1 MTLGFWEKLQ
11 YPILEMAPMCGV
23 TDLPF
28 RLMCHQHGADV
39 VCTEMIMV
47 QALSRHDKKSMV
59 MAKVDDAERPVMV
72 QLGGRDPEQFLKS
85 AQVVQELGADGID
98 INFGCPAKKV
108 VGSGGGV
115 SLLRDL
121 SLCREIVQATIEGAG
136 NLPVSIKT
144 RKHIKDKQGNIITS
158 IDLLNKLSGLPIAA
172 VMIHGRT
179 YEAPWTEE
187 VDYSYIAEVRKIWS
201 GILLAN
207 GGIYEPEIGKK
218 VLEITKADGLG
229 LAHGVYG
236 RPWIFRQI
244 KELLREGKYWQP
256 TWQEK
261 KAIALEHAKLAFAI
275 KGEHGLIE
283 LRKQLV
289 WYVKGLE
296 NATDYR
302 KNLVNVST
310 LDQVIEALN
319 AIKE

>member
-1 MTLGFWEKLQ
+1 MTLGFWEKLKP
-11 YPILEMAPMCGV
+11 PILEMAPMCGV

-28 RLMCHQHGADV
+28 RLMCKNNGADV

-47 QALSRHDKKSMV
+47 QALSRHDKKSI
-59 MAKVDDAERPVMV
+59 ALARIDDQERPVMI
-72 QLGGRDPEQFLKS
+72 QLGGNNPEEFFKS
-85 AQVVQELGADGID
+85 AQMAKELGADGVD

-108 VGSGGGV
+108 VGSGSGV
-115 SLLRDL
+115 SLLRNL
-121 SLCREIVQATIEGAG
+121 PRCYEIVQATMEGAKG
-136 NLPVSIKT
+136 LPVSIKT
-144 RKHIKDKQGNIITS
+144 RSRIKDKQGKEVTS
-158 IDLLNKLSGLPIAA
+158 IDLLNTLKDLPIAA
-172 VMIHGRT
+172 VMIHGRSF
-179 YEAPWTEE
+179 EAPWTEV
-187 VDYSYIAEVRKIWS
+187 VDYEYIAEVRKIWS

-207 GGIYEPEIGKK
+207 GGIYEPEIAKN

-244 KELLREGKYWQP
+244 KELLDTGTYWQP

-261 KAIALEHAKLAFAI
+261 KQIAIDHAQLAFNV
-275 KGEHGLIE
+275 KGPHGLIE
-283 LRKQLV
+283 LRKQLL

-302 KNLVNVST
+302 NNLVSVTT

-319 AIKE
+319 SIKG

>member
-1 MTLGFWEKLQ
+1 MTLGFWEKLE

-28 RLMCHQHGADV
+28 RLLCHKNGADV

-59 MAKVDDAERPVMV
+59 MAKVDNAERPVMV
-72 QLGGRDPEQFLKS
+72 QLGGKDPEQFYKS
-85 AQVVQELGADGID
+85 AQVVQELGADGVD

-144 RKHIKDKQGNIITS
+144 RKHIKDKKGNIITS
-158 IDLLNKLSGLPIAA
+158 IDLLNELKGLPIAA

-187 VDYSYIAEVRKIWS
+187 VDYNYIAGVRKVWN

-207 GGIYEPEIGKK
+207 GGIYEPEIAKN
-218 VLEITKADGLG
+218 VLAITGANGLG
-229 LAHGVYG
+229 IAHGVYG
-236 RPWIFRQI
+236 RPWIFKQI
-244 KELLREGKYWQP
+244 KDLLKNGSYSQL
-256 TWQEK
+256 TWPEK
-261 KAIALEHAKLAFAI
+261 RQVAIEHAKLAFEL
-275 KGEHGLIE
+275 KGAHGIIE

-319 AIKE
+319 SIEA